1 MSLGHMFINLLV
13 LFLRV
18 HFFPLEKYFT
28 SYLRHNIR
36 HFDKYTNSVHEGS
49 NNGLKNSGIGCKP
62 YMTMDVAAA
71 VMNTNAEMSVHTQLQ
86 TAEAELNSKPTWS
99 QSKVGTHIIANTY
112 GLFQQQ
118 WVGRKLYECCKI
130 NGYQWKVVERNRCM
144 EEKSYNSIKP
154 DWKIGRL
161 VTYISGIMK
170 CSCCLFE
177 RHGYMCS
184 CIACVIDSLPD
195 YPGPTHHDFSVCHW
209 KAYMHYGMLSVTTD
223 DKKLTSMGQAI
234 EAAMHNDVKGPS
246 VPSECVTRTPRP
258 FTVPKRFNTK
268 ITKVEA
274 YNYTVVESDFLEFT
288 PFDKTT
294 FIFNGT
300 KQDFEK

>member
-1 MSLGHMFINLLV
+1 
-13 LFLRV
+13 
-18 HFFPLEKYFT
+18 
-28 SYLRHNIR
+28 
-36 HFDKYTNSVHEGS
+36 
-49 NNGLKNSGIGCKP
+49 
-62 YMTMDVAAA
+62 
-71 VMNTNAEMSVHTQLQ
+71 
-86 TAEAELNSKPTWS
+86 
-99 QSKVGTHIIANTY
+99 
-112 GLFQQQ
+112 
-118 WVGRKLYECCKI
+118 
-130 NGYQWKVVERNRCM
+130 
-144 EEKSYNSIKP
+144 
-154 DWKIGRL
+154 
-161 VTYISGIMK
+161 MK

-184 CIACVIDSLPD
+184 CIACVIYSLPD

-209 KAYMHYGMLSVTTD
+209 KAYMHYGMLSVKTD

-258 FTVPKRFNTK
+258 FPVPKRFNTK

-300 KQDFEK
+300 KQNFEKELQSFTSECELRRRVDSTSSNAYSYLVQPFKEMAAALDDQSNGSHLLEAKTMMQDFTQKSIARAANLYNKNAPPQGKVQPYCVPKDKKRKVNHSSR